1 MFTMP
6 TVQVQVR
13 LPEELAK
20 QIDRWIEEGKFVSRS
35 EAVKAIVS
43 FYNEREK
50 TRKFYELLERRSK
63 EAKEEPESLVPL
75 EKIR

>member
-50 TRKFYELLERRSK
+50 TRKFYELLEKRSK